1 MLTCD
6 AQPLSRGCPV
16 GPLLLWPVERPPVH
30 LGQNVLPSPEVLC
43 AGEDGELLRETLS
56 AADGVAGPDAVF
68 AILITLLLGVDRYT

>member
-30 LGQNVLPSPEVLC
+30 LGQNVLSAPEELC
-43 AGEDGELLRETLS
+43 AGEDGELLGQTLS
-56 AADGVAGPDAVF
+56 AAEGASGPDTVL
-68 AILITLLLGVDRYT
+68 ILLTVLR